1 MRLGLF
7 FAILGMVL
15 QGTAFSAETETGLEF
30 SGVLG
35 GGKDVRVA
43 LTNKAS
49 GTTQW
54 VAVGGSFSGYAVSSY
69 DANAD
74 LVVLTKGGQTFRLA
88 LKQGKTA
95 KAEAKP
101 SPEIERAILNNL
113 RQLAA
118 AADQYYLENG
128 KATTNYDE
136 LVGLTKYVKSIT
148 PLNGENYRAIQFAQ
162 GKKMTVTTAG
172 GHSVSYDP

>member
-1 MRLGLF
+1 MLGLF
-7 FAILGMVL
+7 FL
-15 QGTAFSAETETGLEF
+15 GTAYAAETGTGLEF

-35 GGKDVRVA
+35 GGKDLRVA

-54 VAVGGSFSGYAVSSY
+54 VAVGSRFLGYTVSSY

-74 LVVLTKGGQTFRLA
+74 VLVLTKGGRTFRLP
-88 LKQGKTA
+88 LKQGKTM
-95 KAEAKP
+95 KAEGKP
-101 SPEIERAILNNL
+101 SPEVERAILNNL

-128 KATTNYDE
+128 KATTSYDE
-136 LVGLTKYVKSIT
+136 LVGETKYVKSLT
-148 PLNGENYRAIQFAQ
+148 PIKGENYRAIQFAQ
-162 GKKMTVTTAG
+162 GKKITVTTTG

>member
-1 MRLGLF
+1 MKRGLF
-7 FAILGMVL
+7 FGMLGMVF
-15 QGTAFSAETETGLEF
+15 GGMAFSAETGTGLEF

-43 LTNKAS
+43 LTNKTS

-54 VAVGGSFSGYAVSSY
+54 VAVGGSFSGYAVSAY
-69 DANAD
+69 DVTAD
-74 LVVLTKGGQTFRLA
+74 VVVLTKGGQTFRLA
-88 LKQGKTA
+88 LKQGKTT

-101 SPEIERAILNNL
+101 SPEVERAILNNL

-128 KATTNYDE
+128 KNTANYDE

-148 PLNGENYRAIQFAQ
+148 PLSGENYRAIPFIQ
-162 GKKMTVTTAG
+162 GRKMTVTTSG